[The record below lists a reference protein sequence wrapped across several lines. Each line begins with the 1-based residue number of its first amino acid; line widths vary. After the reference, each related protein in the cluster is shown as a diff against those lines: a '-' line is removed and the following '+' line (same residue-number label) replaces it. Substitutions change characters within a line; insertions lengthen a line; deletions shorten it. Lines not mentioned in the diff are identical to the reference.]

1 MSQNIKGV
9 TMGDILYRTD
19 MNTFNSVENLID
31 TKGQSIS
38 LQINSFATSLE
49 CIKTRRRYII

>member
-1 MSQNIKGV
+1 MD
-9 TMGDILYRTD
+9 DILYRTD

-31 TKGQSIS
+31 IS

>member
-1 MSQNIKGV
+1 MD
-9 TMGDILYRTD
+9 DILYRTD
-19 MNTFNSVENLID
+19 MNTFNSVENL
-31 TKGQSIS
+31 S

>member
-1 MSQNIKGV
+1 MD
-9 TMGDILYRTD
+9 DILYRTD

-31 TKGQSIS
+31 TKVS